1 MNYTA
6 VAESGK
12 LLVQLLRSQLTPET
26 VINPDHIGLCSPA
39 EKGDLEVGIH
49 LYDLKESEDF
59 RQQSMTMADTSTQ
72 KYPSTYLSLY
82 YMITAYSNGDIKYRS
97 EEEQRILGKVV
108 QVLADYPA
116 LGSDRLISSL
126 PGGGIAPVLTMLNLS
141 LEEKLRVWNVPN
153 SAYKTSLFYKLGPLE
168 IESARIRKAKRVV
181 DIDMTVAQ
189 RGADSHG
196 I

>member
-12 LLVQLLRSQLTPET
+12 LLVQLLRNQLVPDA
-26 VINPDHIGLCSPA
+26 VLNPDHIGLCSPA
-39 EKGDLEVGIH
+39 DKGDLELGIH

-59 RQQSMTMADTSTQ
+59 RQQNMTMADTKTQ
-72 KYPSTYLSLY
+72 RYPSTYLSLY

-97 EEEQRILGKVV
+97 EEEQRILGKVI
-108 QVLADYPA
+108 QALADYPT
-116 LGSDRLISSL
+116 LGSDQLVSSL
-126 PGGGIAPVLTMLNLS
+126 PGGGITPVLTMLNLNM
-141 LEEKLRVWNVPN
+141 EEKLRVWNVPN

-168 IESARIRKAKRVV
+168 IESSRTRKAKRVV
-181 DIDMTVAQ
+181 DIDVTVAQ
-189 RGADSHG
+189 KGADSHG